1 MAEHQ
6 PRPPFIKHYSEIKQ
20 PDNSHYSGS
29 DELHSI
35 GSPFGRV
42 FGLQRLGI
50 HHELLPPG
58 RRTSYPHAES
68 MEEEFVYVIEGNP
81 DAWINGHLHRL
92 APGAAFV
99 SATISGGAAVAGKN
113 LGNFRT
119 IYTGSTGAD
128 QYTVRYTHQYGNKYT
143 YNYTHIHAHCDLHTD
158 HTGMRGDLRLR

>member
-1 MAEHQ
+1 VCTLAEHQ

-92 APGAAFV
+92 APGDGVASQPAPG
-99 SATISGGAAVAGKN
+99 SATPSSIIRTTLCACSSSAKRAGPTTAS
-113 LGNFRT
+113 T
-119 IYTGSTGAD
+119 I
-128 QYTVRYTHQYGNKYT
+128 H
-143 YNYTHIHAHCDLHTD
+143 
-158 HTGMRGDLRLR
+158 

>member
-1 MAEHQ
+1 VCTLAEHQ

-29 DELHSI
+29 NELHSI

-81 DAWINGHLHRL
+81 DAWVDGYLHRL
-92 APGAAFV
+92 APGDGV
-99 SATISGGAAVAGKN
+99 GVPAGTEICHTFIN
-113 LGNFRT
+113 NTENRDRPLPRSRRRL
-119 IYTGSTGAD
+119 GSTHHRPPAI
-128 QYTVRYTHQYGNKYT
+128 QSRIVPRSIIQTSLAH
-143 YNYTHIHAHCDLHTD
+143 HLHA
-158 HTGMRGDLRLR
+158 GEV